1 MPLLYLFILALVQGI
16 TEFLPISSSGHLIL
30 TWSFLDGGDAVASI
44 SESERLLIDIAV
56 HCGTLGAVCLYF
68 WRDVAAMAG
77 GTLRLAAGQGGPGAR
92 LAVAVLIGT
101 LPVIIAGFLAKDFIV
116 EELRSA
122 EVIAWTTLIF
132 GLLLYFA
139 DRVGL
144 TVRRIEHI
152 TLVQAGVIGL
162 SQVLALIPGTS
173 RSGITMTAARIF
185 GYERSEAARFSM
197 LLSIPAIL
205 GAGTLAGIDLYILG
219 DLELTMSA
227 LMAMG
232 LAFVSALL
240 AIAIMMAWL
249 RRASFTPFVIYR
261 ILLAGALFWLIYGGG
276 AQALSG

>member
-205 GAGTLAGIDLYILG
+205 GAGTLAGIDLYKLG

-261 ILLAGALFWLIYGGG
+261 ILLAGALFWLIYCGG